1 MGVNCLLTNCVAKN
15 PFWKMKLLNLF
26 LAVVAATETTVPG
39 VETTAVATV
48 AESTAA
54 DVVETTP
61 TATVAES
68 TVADV
73 VETTDSVTA
82 CDEARG
88 TFKAEANEAEKTALK
103 TACDL
108 ACAGGEEQTCGFLV
122 SGLSFVLFA
131 ILAVFKY

>member
-1 MGVNCLLTNCVAKN
+1 
-15 PFWKMKLLNLF
+15 MKLLNLF

-48 AESTAA
+48 AASTAADVVETTAAATVAENTVA

-88 TFKAEANEAEKTALK
+88 AFEAAANESEKTALK

-122 SGLSFVLFA
+122 NGLSFVLFA